1 MKGGLGTHVGHS
13 RAVYKLKELNRK
25 ISKLKEFPVKASL
38 QSETEKI
45 SEPLE
50 MYEIIKLVSSDP
62 VTCIRFKCCIEIGK

>member
-1 MKGGLGTHVGHS
+1 MKGGLGTHVGLS
-13 RAVYKLKELNRK
+13 RAVYKLTELNRK

-50 MYEIIKLVSSDP
+50 IYEIKN
-62 VTCIRFKCCIEIGK
+62 